1 MKAKIILLIALLLP
15 VCVFSYEISFN
26 KKFSKSVAPDV
37 LSTNIN
43 ISIENESEK
52 FISTHIEKFNKYI
65 KSNETIK
72 KSHGNIT
79 ISPKYKYFKN
89 TQKFIGYHGNLKYTI
104 KASNANA
111 LNSFIDD
118 LIALEDKYDKD
129 NVKLRISNLS
139 WTTSNKL
146 FDNSTD
152 MLRIDAFKWIESY
165 SNSLENLL
173 SKTCE
178 VKSININQNKPEF
191 LRATVMKKSSYKR
204 ISNVAPISTNQ
215 KIIIE
220 PKFTLEC
227 K

>member
-104 KASNANA
+104 KANNANA

-146 FDNSTD
+146 FDNSMD

-191 LRATVMKKSSYKR
+191 LRATAMKKSSYKR